1 MIKEGAHLKQNTGY
15 CMKKIR
21 RNKDRE
27 VFRRGKKA
35 GLPPGTPVF
44 VGERKQDVV
53 RISIMNYSR
62 EHIEEIHS
70 ASIDDCM
77 RVRNSSDIVWINVNG
92 IHDVNTIQTLAN
104 LFGLH
109 PLTTEDISNTS
120 QRPKFE
126 EFDDYIFFALKML
139 VYDEETNS
147 IDSENVSVILGK
159 NNVISFQER
168 DDDVLDPVRDR
179 IRSSKGKIRSEGAD
193 YLAYTIMDG
202 VVDEYFVALEKL
214 GDHIEQIDDEILTA
228 PDASHMKE
236 LHRLKREI
244 VFLRKAVWPLREE
257 ISAIEKS
264 GSRLIDD
271 SIKPFLRDLYD
282 HTIQIIDI
290 VETYRDIIGGMHDTF
305 LSGISNRMNEIM
317 KVLTIIGTIFIPL
330 TFIVGI
336 YGMNFENMPELKW
349 RWGYFGLLGVMA
361 ALGLTMLGIFK
372 KRKWM

>member
-1 MIKEGAHLKQNTGY
+1 
-15 CMKKIR
+15 MKKIR
-21 RNKDRE
+21 RNKGRE

-62 EHIEEIHS
+62 EHIDEIHS
-70 ASIDDCM
+70 ASLDDCA
-77 RVRNSSDIVWINVNG
+77 RVKDSSNIAWINVNG

-120 QRPKFE
+120 QRPKVE
-126 EFDDYIFFALKML
+126 EFDNYIFFALKML

-147 IDSENVSVILGK
+147 IGNENISVILGE
-159 NNVISFQER
+159 NHVISFQER

-179 IRSSKGKIRSEGAD
+179 IRSRKGMIRSEGAD

-228 PDASHMKE
+228 PNATHMKE

-305 LSGISNRMNEIM
+305 LSSISNRMNEVM

-330 TFIVGI
+330 TFIAGI

-349 RWGYFGLLGVMA
+349 AWGYFGLLGFMA

-372 KRKWM
+372 KRKWL

>member
-1 MIKEGAHLKQNTGY
+1 
-15 CMKKIR
+15 MKKSR
-21 RNKDRE
+21 RNKGRE
-27 VFRRGKKA
+27 VFRQGNKA

-53 RISIMNYSR
+53 RISIMNYSS
-62 EHIEEIHS
+62 EDIEEIHD
-70 ASIDDCM
+70 ATLDDCM
-77 RVRNSSDIVWINVNG
+77 RVRDSSTIAWINVNG
-92 IHDVNTIQTLAN
+92 IHDVNAIQTLAN

-109 PLTTEDISNTS
+109 PLTTEDISNTH
-120 QRPKFE
+120 QRPKAE

-139 VYDEETNS
+139 VYDEETDS
-147 IDSENVSVILGK
+147 IYNENVSVILCE

-168 DDDVLDPVRDR
+168 DDDVLEPVRDR
-179 IRSSKGKIRSEGAD
+179 IRSSKGMIRSEGAD
-193 YLAYTIMDG
+193 YLAYAIMDG

-214 GDHIEQIDDEILTA
+214 GDHIEQLDDEILTA
-228 PDASHMKE
+228 PDGNYMQE

-271 SIKPFLRDLYD
+271 SIRPFLRDLHD
-282 HTIQIIDI
+282 HTIQIIDM
-290 VETYRDIIGGMHDTF
+290 VDTYRDIIGGMHDTF
-305 LSGISNRMNEIM
+305 LSGISNRMNGIM

-330 TFIVGI
+330 TFIAGI
-336 YGMNFENMPELKW
+336 YGMNFEYMPELTWK
-349 RWGYFGLLGVMA
+349 WGYFGLWGVMA

-372 KRKWM
+372 KRKWL

>member
-1 MIKEGAHLKQNTGY
+1 
-15 CMKKIR
+15 MKKNR
-21 RNKDRE
+21 RNRGRE

-44 VGERKQDVV
+44 VGERKQDVI
-53 RISIMNYSR
+53 RISIMNYST
-62 EHIEEIHS
+62 EHIEEIHN
-70 ASIDDCM
+70 ASLDDCV
-77 RVRNSSDIVWINVNG
+77 RVRDSSDIAWINVNG
-92 IHDVNTIQTLAN
+92 IHDVNTIQTLAK

-120 QRPKFE
+120 QRPKAE
-126 EFDDYIFFALKML
+126 EFDGYIFFTLKML
-139 VYDEETNS
+139 TYDEETNS
-147 IDSENVSVILGK
+147 IENENVSVILGEK
-159 NNVISFQER
+159 HVISFQER

-179 IRSSKGKIRSEGAD
+179 IRSSKGRIRSEGAD

-228 PDASHMKE
+228 PDATHMKE

-264 GSRLIDD
+264 GSRLIGD
-271 SIKPFLRDLYD
+271 SIRPFLRDLYD
-282 HTIQIIDI
+282 HTIQIIDM

-305 LSGISNRMNEIM
+305 LSSISNRMNEIM

-349 RWGYFGLLGVMA
+349 TWGYFGLLGVMA

-372 KRKWM
+372 KRKWL

>member
-1 MIKEGAHLKQNTGY
+1 
-15 CMKKIR
+15 MKKIR
-21 RNKDRE
+21 RNKGRE

-70 ASIDDCM
+70 ASIDDCV
-77 RVRNSSDIVWINVNG
+77 RVRESSDIVWINVNG

-104 LFGLH
+104 IFGLH
-109 PLTTEDISNTS
+109 PLTTEDISNTN

-147 IDSENVSVILGK
+147 IESENVSVILGK

-168 DDDVLDPVRDR
+168 DDDLLDPVRDR
-179 IRSSKGKIRSEGAD
+179 IRSSKGKIRSEGTD

-214 GDHIEQIDDEILTA
+214 GDHIEQLDDEILTA
-228 PDASHMKE
+228 PDASQMKE

-305 LSGISNRMNEIM
+305 LSGISNRMNEVM

-349 RWGYFGLLGVMA
+349 TWGYFGLLGIMA

-372 KRKWM
+372 KRKWL